1 MEPISKALTEPL
13 ALEQIE
19 VLSSLESTTA
29 DRLQIKVF
37 TNKTLVITNL
47 GPALPTGSEQPLGD
61 PTLIE
66 FAHLIGIRNIELPQ
80 AL

>member
-1 MEPISKALTEPL
+1 MEPISKASTEPL

-37 TNKTLVITNL
+37 SNKILVITNL
-47 GPALPTGSEQPLGD
+47 GPAVATGSEQP
-61 PTLIE
+61 
-66 FAHLIGIRNIELPQ
+66 
-80 AL
+80 